1 MLLTV
6 NCSPFLDLVDYVGLF
21 RITPS
26 GLLIFPSFPAFE
38 SDLSELQ
45 CKAESPKNLLL
56 LFIHSTKILWL

>member
-1 MLLTV
+1 M

-45 CKAESPKNLLL
+45 CKAESPENLLL